1 MNVIEANGA
10 KIPAIGLGTM
20 TLKDTVCVEAVK
32 AALRLGYR
40 HIDTAERYGNET
52 EVGEGLHQG
61 LRAAGLAR
69 EDVFVTTKVYQDK
82 LAAADFERSFDDSL
96 KKLKLPW
103 VDLLLIHWPNPQ
115 VPMAESIGALNKAK
129 RDGLT
134 RHIGV
139 CNHTVALLD
148 EAWAVTKEPLANNQ
162 IEVHPFLDQT
172 KVIEATRRH
181 GMSVTAYCPIAR
193 GRVPGNE
200 VLERIGG
207 THGKTASQVSLR
219 WLTQQGIIVI
229 PGSGKPERQK
239 ENLDVL
245 DFSLSP
251 AEMNEIAGLKRPDG
265 RVVNPPQA
273 PKWDV

>member
-1 MNVIEANGA
+1 MEV
-10 KIPAIGLGTM
+10 
-20 TLKDTVCVEAVK
+20 VEAQGVQIPIVGFGSM
-32 AALRLGYR
+32 RLKEDAGAQAILSAIRQGYR
-40 HIDTAERYGNET
+40 HIDTAAFYGNER
-52 EVGEGLHQG
+52 EVGQAI
-61 LRAAGLAR
+61 RASGVRR
-69 EDVFVTTKVYQDK
+69 EDIFLTTKVRDNNLK
-82 LAAADFERSFDDSL
+82 ADDFARSLENSL
-96 KKLKLPW
+96 NLLDLPA

-148 EAWAVTKEPLANNQ
+148 EAWAVTKEPLVNNQ

-172 KVIEATRRH
+172 KVIDATRRH

-200 VLERIGG
+200 VLERIGR

>member
-1 MNVIEANGA
+1 MQFVEAHGARIPIVGFGSMRLKEDAGA
-10 KIPAIGLGTM
+10 KAI
-20 TLKDTVCVEAVK
+20 ESAI
-32 AALRLGYR
+32 RLGYR
-40 HIDTAERYGNET
+40 HVDTAAFYGNEG
-52 EVGEGLHQG
+52 EVGQALK
-61 LRAAGLAR
+61 AAGVPRGEIFL
-69 EDVFVTTKVYQDK
+69 TTKVRDNNLK
-82 LAAADFERSFDDSL
+82 ADDFARSLDNSL
-96 KKLKLPW
+96 KLLGGPS
-103 VDLLLIHWPNPQ
+103 VDLLLIHWPNPN

-134 RHIGV
+134 KHIGV
-139 CNHTVALLD
+139 CNYTVALLE
-148 EAWAVTKEPLANNQ
+148 EANAATKEPLVTNQ

-193 GRVPGNE
+193 GRVPGNP
-200 VLERIGG
+200 VLERIGAA
-207 THGKTASQVSLR
+207 HGKTASQVSLR

-239 ENLDVL
+239 ENFEVL
-245 DFSLSP
+245 DFTLTA
-251 AEMNEIAGLKRPDG
+251 AEMNEIATLKQPDG

>member
-1 MNVIEANGA
+1 MEFVEAHGARIPILGFGSMRLKDEAGAKAIEA
-10 KIPAIGLGTM
+10 AI
-20 TLKDTVCVEAVK
+20 
-32 AALRLGYR
+32 RNGYR
-40 HIDTAERYGNET
+40 HIDTAAFYGNER
-52 EVGEGLHQG
+52 EVGQAIKASGVK
-61 LRAAGLAR
+61 R
-69 EDVFVTTKVYQDK
+69 EDIFLTTKVRDNNLK
-82 LAAADFERSFDDSL
+82 ADDFARSVDNSL
-96 KKLKLPW
+96 KLLDVPA

-129 RDGLT
+129 REGLT

-148 EAWAVTKEPLANNQ
+148 EAMAVTEEPLVTNQ

-172 KVIEATRRH
+172 NVIEATRRH

-193 GRVPGNE
+193 GRVPGND
-200 VLERIGG
+200 VLERIGK

-229 PGSGKPERQK
+229 PGSGKPDRQK
-239 ENLDVL
+239 ENFAVL

-251 AEMNEIAGLKRPDG
+251 GERNEIATLKRPDG

>member
-1 MNVIEANGA
+1 MQFVEARGARIPIVGFGSMRLKEDAGA
-10 KIPAIGLGTM
+10 KAI
-20 TLKDTVCVEAVK
+20 ESAI
-32 AALRLGYR
+32 RLGYR
-40 HIDTAERYGNET
+40 HIDTAAFYGNEG
-52 EVGEGLHQG
+52 EVGQAI
-61 LRAAGLAR
+61 RASGVKR
-69 EDVFVTTKVYQDK
+69 EDIFLTTKVRDNNLK
-82 LAAADFERSFDDSL
+82 ADDFARSLDSSL
-96 KKLKLPW
+96 KLLDLPA
-103 VDLLLIHWPNPQ
+103 VDLLLIHWPNPN

-139 CNHTVALLD
+139 ANFTVALLE
-148 EAWAVTKEPLANNQ
+148 EANKVTKEPLVTNQ
-162 IEVHPFLDQT
+162 IEVQPFLDQG
-172 KVIEATRRH
+172 KVTDATRHH
-181 GMSVTAYCPIAR
+181 GMSITAYCPIAR

-200 VLERIGG
+200 VLERIGR

-245 DFSLSP
+245 DFSLGP

-265 RVVNPPQA
+265 RVVNPPHA

>member
-1 MNVIEANGA
+1 MEYVEAHGA
-10 KIPAIGLGTM
+10 RIPIVGFGSM
-20 TLKDTVCVEAVK
+20 RLKDDAGREAILS
-32 AALRLGYR
+32 AIRTGYR
-40 HIDTAERYGNET
+40 HVDTAAFYGNEK
-52 EVGEGLHQG
+52 EVGEAIKASGVPRGEIFL
-61 LRAAGLAR
+61 
-69 EDVFVTTKVYQDK
+69 TTKVRDNNLK
-82 LAAADFERSFDDSL
+82 ADDFARSVDNSL
-96 KKLKLPW
+96 KLLDLPA

-139 CNHTVALLD
+139 CNYTVALLD
-148 EAWAVTKEPLANNQ
+148 DACAVTKEPLVINQ

-172 KVIEATRRH
+172 EVIEATRRH
-181 GMSVTAYCPIAR
+181 GMSVIAYCPIAR

-200 VLERIGG
+200 VLERIAA
-207 THGKTASQVSLR
+207 THRKTAAQVSLR
-219 WLTQQGIIVI
+219 WLTQGGIIVI

-239 ENLDVL
+239 ENLNVL

-251 AEMNEIAGLKRPDG
+251 DEMNEIAGLSRPDG